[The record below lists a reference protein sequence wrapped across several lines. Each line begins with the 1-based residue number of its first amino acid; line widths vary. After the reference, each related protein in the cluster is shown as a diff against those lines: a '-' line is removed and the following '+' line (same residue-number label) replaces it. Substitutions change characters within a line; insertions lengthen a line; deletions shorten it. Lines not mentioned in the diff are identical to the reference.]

1 MQHVSVGIRDA
12 KINLSKL
19 LKIVQ
24 KGSEV
29 ILTDRGRPV
38 GKIVPVKP
46 ESLPLL
52 ERVKRLEDQ
61 GIIEVISGK
70 GRKKIPPSIPIP
82 NGLAQRYLREDREGE
97 GMIKNSS

>member
-61 GIIEVISGK
+61 GIIKATSGK
-70 GRKKIPPSIPIP
+70 GRKKIPSPILTCHLLGFFS
-82 NGLAQRYLREDREGE
+82 NLVHN
-97 GMIKNSS
+97 I

>member
-52 ERVKRLEDQ
+52 ERVKQLEDQ
-61 GIIEVISGK
+61 GIIEAISGK
-70 GRKKIPPSIPIP
+70 GRKKIPSPIPIP
-82 NGLAQRYLREDREGE
+82 NGLAQRFLREDREDA
-97 GMIKNSS
+97 

>member
-52 ERVKRLEDQ
+52 ERVKRH
-61 GIIEVISGK
+61 
-70 GRKKIPPSIPIP
+70 
-82 NGLAQRYLREDREGE
+82 
-97 GMIKNSS
+97 

>member
-1 MQHVSVGIRDA
+1 MHSMNVGIREA

-19 LKIVQ
+19 IKVVQ
-24 KGSEV
+24 KGGEV

-46 ESLPLL
+46 DSLPLL

-61 GIIEVISGK
+61 GIIEPLGK
-70 GRKKIPPSIPIP
+70 DQKKINSPIPIP
-82 NGLAQRYLREDREGE
+82 DNVAQRFLQEDREDV
-97 GMIKNSS
+97 

>member
-1 MQHVSVGIRDA
+1 MLSINVGIRDA

-19 LKIVQ
+19 LKMVQ

-38 GKIVPVKP
+38 GKIIPVKP

-61 GIIEVISGK
+61 GIMEPPSGK
-70 GRKKIPPSIPIP
+70 GRKRIPPPISLSD
-82 NGLAQRYLREDREGE
+82 GLAQKFLREDREDA
-97 GMIKNSS
+97 

>member
-52 ERVKRLEDQ
+52 ERVKQLEDQ
-61 GIIEVISGK
+61 GIIEAISGK
-70 GRKKIPPSIPIP
+70 VLKKIPPPIPIP
-82 NGLAQRYLREDREGE
+82 NGLAQRYLREDREDA
-97 GMIKNSS
+97 

>member
-1 MQHVSVGIRDA
+1 MHSMNVGIREA

-19 LKIVQ
+19 IKVVQ
-24 KGSEV
+24 KGGEV

-46 ESLPLL
+46 DSLPLL

-61 GIIEVISGK
+61 GIIEHPGK
-70 GRKKIPPSIPIP
+70 DRKKINSPIPIP
-82 NGLAQRYLREDREGE
+82 DNVAQRFLQEDREDV
-97 GMIKNSS
+97 

>member
-46 ESLPLL
+46 EFLPLL

-61 GIIEVISGK
+61 GIIEAISGK
-70 GRKKIPPSIPIP
+70 GRKKIPSPIP
-82 NGLAQRYLREDREGE
+82 VPKGLAQRFLQEDREDA
-97 GMIKNSS
+97 